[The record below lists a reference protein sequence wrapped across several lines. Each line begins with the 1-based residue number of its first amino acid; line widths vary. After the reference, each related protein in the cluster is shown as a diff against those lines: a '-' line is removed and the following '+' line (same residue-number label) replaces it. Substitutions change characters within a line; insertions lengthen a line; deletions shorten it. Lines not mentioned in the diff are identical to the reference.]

1 METVRLLNV
10 VIVCVLVFCPGGV
23 IPLDTVPIPAEKSQ
37 VESWFRA
44 SVQPLQSG
52 RKGVD
57 PALVKAEA
65 APVYLKVGKG
75 GQFKTIQEAVKTIPA
90 RNTKRYI
97 IFIAGGKYNERV
109 KIDFDR
115 PFVTLYGD
123 PKNRPTLVA
132 ATTAA
137 QVGTIYSATLYV
149 LSDYFSAVNIDVRNS
164 APRPTGKRDQQAV
177 ALTITGD
184 KASFY
189 NCKFYGFQDTLCDH
203 NNRHFYKDCYVEG
216 TVDFVFGN
224 AKSIFLNTQ
233 LRVIPGDQMAMVSA
247 HGRNSEK
254 EDTGFSFVHCQ
265 VTGNSKVAV
274 LGRGWF
280 PYSKTIFAYTYI
292 GNAIKPEG
300 WMGMR
305 TNPKNGGTCYFGEY
319 NNTGPGA
326 KMDGRP
332 KFVKRLTDADVKPF
346 ISLGYI
352 GASKWLLPPITKAV
366 Q

>member
-1 METVRLLNV
+1 MEIVTVLNV
-10 VIVCVLVFCPGGV
+10 VILCVLVFCPSGV
-23 IPLDTVPIPAEKSQ
+23 IPGTVPIPAQKSQ

-44 SVQPLQSG
+44 NVKPLPG
-52 RKGVD
+52 REGVD

-65 APVYLKVGKG
+65 APVYLKVGNG
-75 GQFKTIQEAVKTIPA
+75 GQFKTIQAAINSIPA
-90 RNTKRYI
+90 RNTKRHI
-97 IFIAGGKYNERV
+97 IFISGGFYHERV
-109 KIDFDR
+109 KIDYNK
-115 PFVTLYGD
+115 PFVTLFGD

-132 ATTAA
+132 AATAA
-137 QVGTIYSATLYV
+137 QLGTIYSATLYV

-164 APRPTGKRDQQAV
+164 APRPTGKKDQQAV
-177 ALTITGD
+177 AMTITGD

-189 NCKFYGFQDTLCDH
+189 SCRFYGFQDTLCDH

-216 TVDFVFGN
+216 TVDFVFGD

-247 HGRNSEK
+247 HCRNTAK

-265 VTGNSKVAV
+265 VTGSSKIAV

-280 PYSKTIFAYTYI
+280 PYSKTIYAYTYI

-305 TNPKNGGTCYFGEY
+305 ANPKDGGTCYFGEY

-332 KFVKRLTDADVKPF
+332 KFVKRLTGAEVKP
-346 ISLGYI
+346 YI
-352 GASKWLLPPITKAV
+352 TLDYIQASKWLLPPITKAV